1 MDRLIEELKKQ
12 HEKLLEGFEAI
23 FNDNTHSISIEKI
36 LKSLKDLLLDHVKK
50 EDEQF
55 YPVLYKAADKDDYI
69 KTMTDIFIQDFDKI
83 YKQIQEYYDK
93 YFSGRN
99 YSKEEF
105 ITDSAKIMATL
116 RNRIHE
122 EENILFPLY
131 ERAKFLIQ

>member
-12 HEKLLEGFEAI
+12 HEKLLEGFEGI
-23 FNDNTHSISIEKI
+23 FNDSAHSLSIEEVA
-36 LKSLKDLLLDHVKK
+36 KSLKDLLLDHIKT

-55 YPVLYKAADKDDYI
+55 YPVLYKAAKKDDYI
-69 KTMTDIFIQDFDKI
+69 RTMTDIFIQDFDKI

-116 RNRIHE
+116 RNRIYE
-122 EENILFPLY
+122 EENVLFPLY
-131 ERAKFLIQ
+131 ERAKVLI